1 MSRPLDL
8 ALSVASSALESGRL
22 PANALAE
29 GARLALVTRAR
40 TLAEALA
47 PTTTERVKA
56 LLLTI
61 DDMPSRTED
70 DRAKLKFAIERD
82 ASDLSEFPEWALV
95 EAFRSARKGEI
106 GDGLWRP
113 TIGQLAS
120 FCRQRV
126 SALRSE
132 RAKIAAVLA
141 AKVDPPREIDAERR
155 REMADRVRKLA
166 AQMTLNVAER
176 DREAA
181 E

>member
-8 ALSVASSALESGRL
+8 ALSAAANALEGGRL
-22 PANALAE
+22 PTGALAD
-29 GARLALVTRAR
+29 GARLALSTRAK

-47 PTTTERVKA
+47 PTPVERVKM

-61 DDMPSRTED
+61 EDMPSRTEE
-70 DRAKLKFAIERD
+70 DRAKLKFAVERD
-82 ASDLSEFPEWALV
+82 ASDLSEFPEWAIV
-95 EAFRSARKGEI
+95 AACRAARKGDV
-106 GDGLWRP
+106 GDGVWRP
-113 TIGQLAS
+113 TTGELVK
-120 FCRQRV
+120 FCRAKLA
-126 SALRSE
+126 ALRSE